1 MCNLPDLTTEELRN
15 VARLRDIDS
24 YENMSGQQQ
33 EYIYSQCC
41 QYPLF
46 QHLFQYL
53 ELELDPELHKEID
66 LNL

>member
-1 MCNLPDLTTEELRN
+1 MCSLPDLTTEELRN

-46 QHLFQYL
+46 
-53 ELELDPELHKEID
+53 
-66 LNL
+66 